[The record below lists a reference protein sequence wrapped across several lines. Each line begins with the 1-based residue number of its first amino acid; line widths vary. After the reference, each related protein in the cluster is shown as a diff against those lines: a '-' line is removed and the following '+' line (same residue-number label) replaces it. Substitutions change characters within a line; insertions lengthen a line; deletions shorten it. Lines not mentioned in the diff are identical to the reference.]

1 MKPPNVPVIRLDALR
16 RRGMENRLLEA
27 AGVPDDEQDDGHV
40 CDAEAIRAGAPV
52 GGGIVDRVVGGY
64 EEVAGHCC
72 SNAERVAIALDPF
85 RGGRMVE
92 DRFGRRS
99 WTTPGQRRQITADL
113 SGGRDDPRGMTSL
126 LNGGLRGVPRI
137 R

>member
-1 MKPPNVPVIRLDALR
+1 
-16 RRGMENRLLEA
+16 
-27 AGVPDDEQDDGHV
+27 
-40 CDAEAIRAGAPV
+40 
-52 GGGIVDRVVGGY
+52 
-64 EEVAGHCC
+64 
-72 SNAERVAIALDPF
+72 VAIALDPF

-99 WTTPGQRRQITADL
+99 WTTPGQRRQMMTDL